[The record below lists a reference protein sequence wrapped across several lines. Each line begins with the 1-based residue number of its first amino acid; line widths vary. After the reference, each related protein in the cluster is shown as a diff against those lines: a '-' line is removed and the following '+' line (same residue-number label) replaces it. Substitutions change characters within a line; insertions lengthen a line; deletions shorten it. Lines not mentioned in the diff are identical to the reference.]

1 MEIVAVILGLTV
13 SVGIWTVLF
22 KPVFASKDGFF
33 ECVIYYFKP
42 DFWSWMQGEWGE
54 DFWSTLKLNFWLISG
69 ALVGNCT
76 YLGIVVLI

>member
-42 DFWSWMQGEWGE
+42 DFWSWMQR
-54 DFWSTLKLNFWLISG
+54 
-69 ALVGNCT
+69 
-76 YLGIVVLI
+76 